1 MFREIIGNGV
11 FKLLSFKNV
20 RGGGGGG
27 MRLPFSTPRYAPN
40 FLGEQSKNFSFVR
53 ATSKSY
59 ATPLE
64 VYLLDKKLWFC
75 HLQFIRLR

>member
-1 MFREIIGNGV
+1 M
-11 FKLLSFKNV
+11 L
-20 RGGGGGG
+20 
-27 MRLPFSTPRYAPN
+27 LPFSTPRYAPN

-64 VYLLDKKLWFC
+64 VYLLDKNCDFVIYNLFVYAKKGFHSTEGSVIENINKL
-75 HLQFIRLR
+75 H